1 MNLTFLFG
9 WVWVFF
15 FNNKHVFLLSRW
27 NLSVY
32 SGNKWHQKH
41 KSASFPTPCVHLSQ
55 RSGMKG
61 QRCLLLWS
69 FSWTHVPRTVIP
81 KLQMHQERAE
91 TPNSFQAG
99 IVYPSHRNTS
109 STVDWGLIQTN
120 SKLWILPSS
129 LSAIP
134 SHLVT
139 NSWGSLY
146 KLCPCKQDKA
156 AEIRHQHKGCR
167 DGLYSHRMLSLRFLM
182 GFELNYYYSH
192 KLHVLYSGGQAVW
205 DIFISAVWQ

>member
-1 MNLTFLFG
+1 MG
-9 WVWVFF
+9 FF
-15 FNNKHVFLLSRW
+15 FY
-27 NLSVY
+27 SV
-32 SGNKWHQKH
+32 NKWHQKH
-41 KSASFPTPCVHLSQ
+41 KSVSLPTPHIHLSQ

-61 QRCLLLWS
+61 QHCLLLCS

-81 KLQMHQERAE
+81 KLQMHQEQAE

-99 IVYPSHRNTS
+99 IVYPSHSNTL
-109 STVDWGLIQTN
+109 STVDRGWIQTN
-120 SKLWILPSS
+120 SKFWILPSP

-146 KLCPCKQDKA
+146 KLCPYKQDKTS
-156 AEIRHQHKGCR
+156 EIRHHHKGCR

-182 GFELNYYYSH
+182 GFELNFYCSH
-192 KLHVLYSGGQAVW
+192 KLHVLYSGGRAVLFGSRQRMLRL
-205 DIFISAVWQ
+205 IY